1 MIRRPPRSTLFPYTT
16 LFRSGRDRMSGVAP
30 GTAVAPTW
38 RADGPWP
45 SVDVHPDRVEEAF
58 RAVAADLTALADR
71 ARAEGRQAAAE
82 IVATGALIATDPGLV
97 AAARRATTAD
107 GIHEAVEGYARILD
121 ALPEPTLR
129 ERAADVRQVGRRVL
143 QRVARGGT
151 ATPPARVVLGA
162 PEIRPAG
169 LLEHVRQ
176 GVVGAV
182 TGRGGANSHPG
193 SVARAPRRAPAV
205 G

>member
-1 MIRRPPRSTLFPYTT
+1 MI
-16 LFRSGRDRMSGVAP
+16 GVAP

-38 RADGPWP
+38 RADRPLP
-45 SVDVHPDRVEEAF
+45 SVEVHPDRVEEAF

-129 ERAADVRQVGRRVL
+129 ERAAAAIASAVRSASSARLASPVSAS
-143 QRVARGGT
+143 RVASCSMR
-151 ATPPARVVLGA
+151 ASASLR
-162 PEIRPAG
+162 
-169 LLEHVRQ
+169 
-176 GVVGAV
+176 AV
-182 TGRGGANSHPG
+182 TSA
-193 SVARAPRRAPAV
+193 AMPR
-205 G
+205 